1 MSAFKN
7 RGGKTI
13 RRSTLSGQFSGRPV
27 EMLESPAYR
36 VLSRGAH
43 QVMSRIEIELRH
55 HAGRDNG
62 KLPVTFEDFIKYGLD
77 RHAIAP
83 AIRELE
89 ALGFIRVTEH
99 GRAGNA
105 EHRSANKFYLTFANE
120 RDGGEPSHDWR
131 KVQTMEDAEQ
141 LARAARAAKNKSA
154 ARRGRR
160 REKPASEKSV
170 GKNSESQCGFSP
182 SFDAENPH
190 RN

>member
-1 MSAFKN
+1 MGAFKN
-7 RGGKTI
+7 RDGKTI

-55 HAGRDNG
+55 HGGRDNG
-62 KLPVTFEDFIKYGLD
+62 KLPVTFDDFVEYGLD

-89 ALGFIRVTEH
+89 ALGFIEVTER

-105 EHRSANKFYLTFANE
+105 EHRSPNKFRLTFANN
-120 RDGGEPSHDWR
+120 RDRGEPSHDWR
-131 KVQTMEDAEQ
+131 KITTMEEAQQ
-141 LARAARAAKNKSA
+141 LASAARAAKRQRLA
-154 ARRGRR
+154 HRGRKNTPKQKQR
-160 REKPASEKSV
+160 SGAEESEEEIQSPSV
-170 GKNSESQCGFSP
+170 GLRQVSVL
-182 SFDAENPH
+182 
-190 RN
+190 